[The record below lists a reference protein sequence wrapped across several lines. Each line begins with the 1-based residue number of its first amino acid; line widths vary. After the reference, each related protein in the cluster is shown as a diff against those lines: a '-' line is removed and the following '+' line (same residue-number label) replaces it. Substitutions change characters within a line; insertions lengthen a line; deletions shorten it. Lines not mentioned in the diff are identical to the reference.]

1 MKNVTYIHHVFEI
14 ANAIPAFPIA
24 DAYIVVIIPR
34 VSTHPPK
41 EIIRYIPRSLEE
53 EVREPVKAEEIFKSM
68 FEQQVPWI
76 GSFNDTNVFE
86 RRELDKKK
94 GLLGK

>member
-1 MKNVTYIHHVFEI
+1 MIVSIINIIFVVSIICI
-14 ANAIPAFPIA
+14 AIGLTKAEHLSN
-24 DAYIVVIIPR
+24 
-34 VSTHPPK
+34 PPK
-41 EIIRYIPRSLEE
+41 EVIRYIPRSLAE
-53 EVREPVKAEEIFKSM
+53 EVKQPVKAEEIFKSM

-94 GLLGK
+94 GMFGK

>member
-1 MKNVTYIHHVFEI
+1 MIGTIINVIFVFAIIFI
-14 ANAIPAFPIA
+14 AVGVTKAQHL
-24 DAYIVVIIPR
+24 
-34 VSTHPPK
+34 SEPPK
-41 EIIRYIPRSLEE
+41 ETIRYIPRSLEE

-86 RRELDKKK
+86 RRELDKKR
-94 GLLGK
+94 GINGK

>member
-1 MKNVTYIHHVFEI
+1 MISGIINLIFVVAIICI
-14 ANAIPAFPIA
+14 AVGITKAEQLSN
-24 DAYIVVIIPR
+24 
-34 VSTHPPK
+34 PPK

>member
-1 MKNVTYIHHVFEI
+1 MIVGIINLIFVVALLCIAIGVTK
-14 ANAIPAFPIA
+14 A
-24 DAYIVVIIPR
+24 DHM
-34 VSTHPPK
+34 SQPPK
-41 EIIRYIPRSLEE
+41 ETIRYIPRSLEE

-86 RRELDKKK
+86 RRELDKKR
-94 GLLGK
+94 GMFGK